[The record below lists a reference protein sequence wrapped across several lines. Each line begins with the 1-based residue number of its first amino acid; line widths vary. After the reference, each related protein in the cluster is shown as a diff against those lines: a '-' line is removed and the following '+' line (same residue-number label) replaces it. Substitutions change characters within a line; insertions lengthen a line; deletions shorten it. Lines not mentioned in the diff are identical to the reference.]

1 LVINYFGK
9 VIANF
14 SRNHSFVKENDKLE
28 AWLEIIPTQESVI
41 NKKVNDGANEKPAL
55 AVLDHTER
63 SSMEG
68 YLSRQTLLTENC
80 STPF

>member
-1 LVINYFGK
+1 MGK
-9 VIANF
+9 LLLTFPPKI
-14 SRNHSFVKENDKLE
+14 KENDKLG

-63 SSMEG
+63 SSMEELPR
-68 YLSRQTLLTENC
+68 YHYPQIY
-80 STPF
+80 F

>member
-1 LVINYFGK
+1 LGK
-9 VIANF
+9 LLLTFPETTRLLKKTTNWKPDW
-14 SRNHSFVKENDKLE
+14 RN
-28 AWLEIIPTQESVI
+28 PTQESVI